1 VAPFLGTA
9 CFASHVVVPESGAIA
24 VADDTAFDSLAALG
38 CAVLTGVGAVRNAA
52 TIRSGSTVAVIGAGG
67 VGLNVVQGAA
77 IAKAATIIAAD
88 RNQAALT
95 LATELGATDTVFVQ
109 TTAAD
114 AIRQRTNGRG
124 AEYVFDTV
132 GTPDTLNDAL
142 QSARKGGTVI
152 VTGLARVD
160 GRGSIAMFPFVMQEK
175 KLIGSA
181 YGSGQPLRDIPELV
195 SLHREGK
202 LKLDEIAT
210 RTYSLDAINDALAA
224 LASAAPGRGI
234 IRF

>member
-1 VAPFLGTA
+1 
-9 CFASHVVVPESGAIA
+9 
-24 VADDTAFDSLAALG
+24 
-38 CAVLTGVGAVRNAA
+38 
-52 TIRSGSTVAVIGAGG
+52 
-67 VGLNVVQGAA
+67 
-77 IAKAATIIAAD
+77 
-88 RNQAALT
+88 
-95 LATELGATDTVFVQ
+95 
-109 TTAAD
+109 
-114 AIRQRTNGRG
+114 
-124 AEYVFDTV
+124 
-132 GTPDTLNDAL
+132 
-142 QSARKGGTVI
+142 
-152 VTGLARVD
+152 
-160 GRGSIAMFPFVMQEK
+160 MQEK